1 MEKGRSAARILRIL
15 LFSLLLLYALAAC
28 SNADDVSDNRRD
40 ASSADSDASNNGII
54 EEENS
59 EELTA
64 DLSIYTDIGLSDDW
78 FQKFVI
84 DPVQEQFP
92 HVTMKLY
99 RKQSGTSPEDLIAA
113 GQFPDILYNST
124 PRMSSYKRL
133 GLVYDMTSLIEKYGR
148 PDLDRNDRAF
158 RKIDENRKWDRLPR
172 IRHP

>member
-40 ASSADSDASNNGII
+40 ASNADSDASNNGII

-78 FQKFVI
+78 FQSHIFHI
-84 DPVQEQFP
+84 
-92 HVTMKLY
+92 
-99 RKQSGTSPEDLIAA
+99 
-113 GQFPDILYNST
+113 
-124 PRMSSYKRL
+124 
-133 GLVYDMTSLIEKYGR
+133 
-148 PDLDRNDRAF
+148 
-158 RKIDENRKWDRLPR
+158 
-172 IRHP
+172 